1 MQSRPEHGDAARIA
15 TEAGQA
21 LLALRRR
28 ADTEQVD
35 AQTLRATADR
45 CSHDLIVRALAE
57 AYPDDPILSE
67 EAKDNGARL
76 GSSRVWI
83 IDPLDGTREFGES
96 GRTDWAIH
104 VALIVDE
111 IPVAGAVALPAR
123 NLTLTTEPAPTLPA
137 ATNGPPRIVV
147 SRTRPP
153 AIALEL
159 ATHLSAELVEMGSA
173 GAKAMAIVLGEAD
186 IYVHAGGQY
195 EWDSAAPVAVA
206 AAAGLHVSRI
216 DGSPLRYNQEDVWLP
231 DLLVCRSELSAT
243 VLEALSAK
251 S

>member
-1 MQSRPEHGDAARIA
+1 MQFRQEHADATRIA

-21 LLALRRR
+21 LLAMRRR
-28 ADTEQVD
+28 AEAEQVD
-35 AQTLRATADR
+35 AQTIRSTADR
-45 CSHDLIVRALAE
+45 CSHDLIARALAE
-57 AYPDDPILSE
+57 AYPDDPVLSE
-67 EAKDNGARL
+67 EAKDDGARL
-76 GSSRVWI
+76 GSNRVWI
-83 IDPLDGTREFGES
+83 IDPLDGTREFGEF

-104 VALIVDE
+104 VALVVDE

-123 NLTLTTEPAPTLPA
+123 NLTLTTAQEPQLPP

-153 AIALEL
+153 VVALEL
-159 ATHLSAELVEMGSA
+159 ATRLSAELVEMGSA

-216 DGSPLRYNQEDVWLP
+216 DGSNLRYNQTDVWLP
-231 DLLVCRSELSAT
+231 DLIICRIEYRTL
-243 VLEALSAK
+243 VLEALNTGS
-251 S
+251 